1 MSEKKVID
9 KSSTTKT
16 KTIKKIKNKK
26 IYINENKYLITIFQ
40 LIFVLSTYI
49 HINKS
54 NIKNLNF
61 FKPFIQI
68 FEDNFTYFIQSQSM
82 IHTQ

>member
-40 LIFVLSTYI
+40 LIFLLSTYI
-49 HINKS
+49 HINNK
-54 NIKNLNF
+54 I
-61 FKPFIQI
+61 
-68 FEDNFTYFIQSQSM
+68 
-82 IHTQ
+82 